1 VGEREKER
9 EGEKKGEN
17 KEMKEK
23 KGSEIRFLTLKS
35 VWIFCDQICM
45 AIRASNFT
53 RLNIF
58 IFRTNS
64 IIIFLSY
71 QIN

>member
-1 VGEREKER
+1 M
-9 EGEKKGEN
+9 KK
-17 KEMKEK
+17 MKEK
-23 KGSEIRFLTLKS
+23 KGTEIRFLTLKLAR
-35 VWIFCDQICM
+35 IFCDRIRA
-45 AIRASNFT
+45 AIRASNFN

-58 IFRTNS
+58 ILRTNS